1 MIDTGIL
8 DIIAGFLTANPKLWA
23 IFTVIGI
30 LRLAIKPVVAF
41 IDAYV
46 TFSPGTG
53 DNETWEKIKASTPW
67 KVFVFVVDWLASV
80 KLPKA

>member
-1 MIDTGIL
+1 
-8 DIIAGFLTANPKLWA
+8 
-23 IFTVIGI
+23 
-30 LRLAIKPVVAF
+30 VVAF